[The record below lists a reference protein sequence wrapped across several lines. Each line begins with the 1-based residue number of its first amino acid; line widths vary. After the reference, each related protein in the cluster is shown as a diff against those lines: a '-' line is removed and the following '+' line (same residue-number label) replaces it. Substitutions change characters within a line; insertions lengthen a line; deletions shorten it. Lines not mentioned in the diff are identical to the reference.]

1 MATVGLEQC
10 KEVQEICF
18 PRNTPLLNYASV
30 PRNNNSVRYL
40 EIEQGGRA
48 DIVSLFW
55 GMGGGAEM
63 TLIRL

>member
-1 MATVGLEQC
+1 MATVELEQC

-40 EIEQGGRA
+40 EIFEQGA
-48 DIVSLFW
+48 V
-55 GMGGGAEM
+55 
-63 TLIRL
+63 LI